1 MGRKHNKAN
10 KRAAEQRRLTN
21 QTSFGAAVP
30 YRYFTTQKSCL
41 TGRRI
46 DTNMLREILRGTGV
60 ALVTPFKEDNRID
73 FASLEKLINFVIEG
87 GVQYVVTLGTTGETS
102 TLSREEKLDI
112 IQATFTFVA
121 ARVPVVIG
129 IGGNNTQ
136 AIIKDIE
143 TFPVSQATAIL
154 SVSPYY
160 SKPSQEGIFQHYKTV
175 ASVTTKPVILYNV
188 PGRTGSNIAAST
200 TIRLAHEVS
209 NIGGIKEAS
218 GNMAQCMQILRDKP
232 QEFMVV
238 SGDDNLALAQIACGM
253 DGVISVAANCF
264 PKEFSTLVS
273 AALQSDYET
282 ARRYN
287 NLLLEGFNLLFA
299 ENNPAG
305 VKAALSELGV
315 IQNNL
320 RLPLVPLS
328 QGYHQ
333 QLKTYLQTL
342 K

>member
-1 MGRKHNKAN
+1 
-10 KRAAEQRRLTN
+10 
-21 QTSFGAAVP
+21 
-30 YRYFTTQKSCL
+30 
-41 TGRRI
+41 
-46 DTNMLREILRGTGV
+46 MLRDILRGTGV
-60 ALVTPFKEDNRID
+60 ALVTPFKEDKSID
-73 FASLEKLINFVIEG
+73 FDALEALINFVIEG
-87 GVQYVVTLGTTGETS
+87 GVQYVVTLGTTGETP

-129 IGGNNTQ
+129 IGGNNT
-136 AIIKDIE
+136 ASIIKDIE
-143 TFPVSQATAIL
+143 TFPTEKAVAIL
-154 SVSPYY
+154 SASPYY
-160 SKPSQEGIFQHYKTV
+160 NKPSQEGIFQHYK
-175 ASVTTKPVILYNV
+175 ALAGATTKPLILYNV
-188 PGRTGSNIAAST
+188 PGRTGSNISAAT

-209 NIGGIKEAS
+209 SIAGIKEAS

-264 PKEFSTLVS
+264 PKDFSLLVQ
-273 AALQSDYET
+273 AALNNDFAT
-282 ARRYN
+282 ARSYN
-287 NLLLEGFNLLFA
+287 NLLLQGYDLLFA

-305 VKAALSELGV
+305 VKAFLSELGV
-315 IQNNL
+315 IKNHL

-328 QGYHQ
+328 ENIHHQ
-333 QLKTYLQTL
+333 AKAYLQKL